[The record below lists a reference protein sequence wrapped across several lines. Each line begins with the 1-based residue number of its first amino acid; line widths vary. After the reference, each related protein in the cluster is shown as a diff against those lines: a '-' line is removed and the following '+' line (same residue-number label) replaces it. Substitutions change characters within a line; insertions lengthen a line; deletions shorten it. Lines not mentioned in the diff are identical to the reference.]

1 MATDPVEILNRRNA
15 EVAQVRGFA
24 DLTDE
29 AKSRKIEEVTQK
41 ANAEYQEAIEA
52 NRQEIADRLQRTKKA
67 VFRIPVSYGAT
78 DAEEAQIHA
87 AYRGAYNE
95 VSAATSA
102 KTPQE
107 AHETLG
113 GLLELAERSGDKML
127 ALAIYHRGI
136 DLGAQG
142 IVDTYLSTRPAES
155 RKWDSYTQAYQEANQ
170 ANSFEGLLGRGLM
183 ARAFSS
189 EAAG

>member
-87 AYRGAYNE
+87 AYRGPI
-95 VSAATSA
+95 T
-102 KTPQE
+102 K
-107 AHETLG
+107 
-113 GLLELAERSGDKML
+113 
-127 ALAIYHRGI
+127 
-136 DLGAQG
+136 
-142 IVDTYLSTRPAES
+142 RP
-155 RKWDSYTQAYQEANQ
+155 R
-170 ANSFEGLLGRGLM
+170 RRHM
-183 ARAFSS
+183 RC
-189 EAAG
+189 